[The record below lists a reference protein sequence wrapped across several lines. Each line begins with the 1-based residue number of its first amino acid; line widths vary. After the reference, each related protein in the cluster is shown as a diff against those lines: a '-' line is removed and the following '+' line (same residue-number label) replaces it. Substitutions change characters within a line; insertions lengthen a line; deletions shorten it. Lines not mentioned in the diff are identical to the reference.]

1 MRTDLTRRSLI
12 AWATL
17 ACGWVPPAH
26 AENGVDAQSIVIGQS
41 LSLQDGANDYAVAA
55 AEGIQAWLRKVNARG
70 GVHGRQLVLRTLDD
84 RNQAATAQANAR
96 QLIGQDKVFLLFG
109 SIEGGPST
117 AVMEAAVEAGVPF
130 FGPMA
135 GSPGLRRPF
144 QPLVFPVRAEH
155 REEFRALLTYARNTG
170 AKRVGFFRADSG
182 VGLQHLE
189 NVRII
194 CQDLGLELVADL
206 PFKSDTPPAQ
216 IEQMAQR
223 IRSTQTQVVI
233 NHGSASMYEKLVR
246 ATLAQGY
253 RNVFYGVNS
262 GSTQIARHLGPLARG
277 MVFAQ
282 IVPSPWERKTALARA
297 YQDDMA
303 RAFPGREFSYGSLE
317 GYVTA
322 RALVQALDRAGPG
335 PTRASFLAG
344 LQNASFDIEG
354 LPVRYTPKEHAG
366 LSLVDLSVVDRDGR
380 FRH

>member
-1 MRTDLTRRSLI
+1 
-12 AWATL
+12 
-17 ACGWVPPAH
+17 
-26 AENGVDAQSIVIGQS
+26 
-41 LSLQDGANDYAVAA
+41 
-55 AEGIQAWLRKVNARG
+55 
-70 GVHGRQLVLRTLDD
+70 
-84 RNQAATAQANAR
+84 
-96 QLIGQDKVFLLFG
+96 
-109 SIEGGPST
+109 
-117 AVMEAAVEAGVPF
+117 
-130 FGPMA
+130 
-135 GSPGLRRPF
+135 
-144 QPLVFPVRAEH
+144 
-155 REEFRALLTYARNTG
+155 
-170 AKRVGFFRADSG
+170 
-182 VGLQHLE
+182 
-189 NVRII
+189 
-194 CQDLGLELVADL
+194 
-206 PFKSDTPPAQ
+206 
-216 IEQMAQR
+216 MAQR

-262 GSTQIARHLGPLARG
+262 GSTQLARHLGPLARG

-282 IVPSPWERKTALARA
+282 IVPSPWEPKTALARA

-354 LPVRYTPKEHAG
+354 LPVRYTPQEHAG